1 MKLTTLCYINDH
13 DRYLML
19 FRNKKQDDPNEG
31 KWIGIGGRVEEGE
44 APWECMKRE
53 VKEETGLT
61 VTRSAFLGVI
71 TFISDRWEDEMM
83 FLYRADGFTGE
94 QRSDCL
100 EGTLS
105 WIDKDRIMSLPL
117 WEGDKLF
124 LPELIDGKN
133 DINMKLV
140 YEGETLKEAY
150 RFDAAG
156 EVAIL

>member
-13 DRYLML
+13 DLYLML

-53 VKEETGLT
+53 VWEETGLT
-61 VTRSAFLGVI
+61 VTEASFLGVI
-71 TFISDRWEDEMM
+71 TFISDCWEDEMM
-83 FLYRADGFTGE
+83 FLYRADGFTG
-94 QRSDCL
+94 SLKGDCP

-124 LPELIDGKN
+124 LPELIDKKKS
-133 DINMKLV
+133 IHMKLV

-150 RFDAAG
+150 RFDEKG